1 MIPVDKLL
9 HFLVGAVIAFIVT
22 PLTNPV
28 AGVCAA
34 LAAGAAKEWLW
45 DAWLKR
51 GDFEALDLVATV
63 SGGVFVLIV
72 TAIQLEIG
80 RLV

>member
-45 DAWLKR
+45 DAWLQK
-51 GDFEALDLVATV
+51 GNFEGWDAFATTL
-63 SGGVFVLIV
+63 GGIAAAAVFTLLRSY
-72 TAIQLEIG
+72 T
-80 RLV
+80 